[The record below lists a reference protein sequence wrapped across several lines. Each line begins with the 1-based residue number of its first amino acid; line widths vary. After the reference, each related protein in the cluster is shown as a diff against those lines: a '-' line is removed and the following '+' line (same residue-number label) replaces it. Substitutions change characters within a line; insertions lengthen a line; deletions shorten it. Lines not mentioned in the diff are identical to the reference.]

1 MVAGAITTRR
11 AVGIAQLVERLVVVQ
26 EGAGSSPVIH
36 PGRVRSE
43 PHERGSDLAFFG
55 GCSDAGRM
63 RWRISRTMRR
73 DDDLAVHTAGLRM
86 GVRIAN
92 ALEGIDAID
101 HGT

>member
-1 MVAGAITTRR
+1 
-11 AVGIAQLVERLVVVQ
+11 
-26 EGAGSSPVIH
+26 
-36 PGRVRSE
+36 VRSE
-43 PHERGSDLAFFG
+43 PLRTRFGPRLFG